1 MVESKQ
7 ITHRLVHKGYL
18 LNLDLCSFIEINL
31 LDMPIGAISSIKESF
46 HNSDFFNKK
55 FREDIVSTF
64 SLSLITLIV
73 FLGMGYTELKL
84 IIIPAYAIICYGLGY
99 WMDLRGNRM
108 LALIFCNIPSLIVPY
123 ISIVFP
129 EVRLESLILVS
140 FAISGL
146 IYNDTQKWIRNSF
159 SFYLIA
165 FLLLQA
171 YESWMYWNVPVNPE
185 YMGVNLIV
193 LGAGVL
199 SIILSIFVFAQTFS
213 HFISELLKQ
222 EELLI
227 VAKNKF
233 QDLFDNNHDAIIIY
247 NAQKEDIEHFNDRF
261 RELFRYDSKQVNKPE
276 LLSITSAAKQH
287 ELNLKEQVGAFLL
300 DAEQGTATLR
310 FEHIFKR
317 LDGEEFE
324 GETTLIAHKT
334 DPDRVIILV
343 RDISLSK
350 RQERLINRQVD
361 DLSIKNSELH
371 KYIESNLQLE
381 NFAYIASHD
390 LKAPMRTIVSFSQL
404 LKRNLK
410 GEIGEREKEYL
421 DFIISG
427 TKNLETL
434 INDILTFSRV
444 NTTQRAIEP
453 VKVKDLLNET
463 IIGLKSSIDEKKA
476 RICIGDLP
484 STIDADRMKFKLL
497 LLNFLTNSLKFV
509 DSDKIP
515 EIQIKGEEK
524 PDHWRFSI
532 KDNGIGIDPE
542 FEEKIFLLFKRLHNQ
557 QEYDGTGIGLALC
570 KKLVEQHE
578 GEIRLYSEPGY
589 GSEFIFTIKK
599 GLS

>member
-1 MVESKQ
+1 MS
-7 ITHRLVHKGYL
+7 L
-18 LNLDLCSFIEINL
+18 
-31 LDMPIGAISSIKESF
+31 GAISYIRDNF
-46 HNSDFFNKK
+46 HKSDFFNKK
-55 FREDIVSTF
+55 FREDIISTF
-64 SLSLITLIV
+64 SLSLLALIV
-73 FLGMGYTELKL
+73 FVIMGYTEFKL
-84 IIIPAYAIICYGLGY
+84 IIIPTYAMICYGLGY
-99 WMDLRGNRM
+99 LTDVRGDRM
-108 LALIFCNIPSLIVPY
+108 LALTFCNIASLLVPY

-146 IYNDTQKWIRNSF
+146 IYNDTQKWVSNSF

-165 FLLLQA
+165 FFLLQA
-171 YESWMYWNVPVNPE
+171 YESWQYWNVPVQPE
-185 YMGVNLIV
+185 YMGVNLVV
-193 LGAGVL
+193 LSIGVL

-213 HFISELLKQ
+213 HFISELLNQ

-247 NAQKEDIEHFNDRF
+247 HAQKERIEHFNEQF
-261 RELFRYDSKQVNKPE
+261 NNLFQVGSNELEPLDLSSISTPTKKQ
-276 LLSITSAAKQH
+276 
-287 ELNLKEQVGAFLL
+287 ELNLKEHVETFLL
-300 DAEQGTATLR
+300 EAEQGIRTQR
-310 FEHIFKR
+310 FELLFKR
-317 LDGEEFE
+317 FNGEEFE
-324 GETTLIAHKT
+324 GETTLIGHKT
-334 DPDRVIILV
+334 DPARVIILV

-350 RQERLINRQVD
+350 RQERLISRQMD
-361 DLSIKNSELH
+361 DLSVKNSELR

-410 GEIGEREKEYL
+410 KDIGQREKEYL

-444 NTTQRAIEP
+444 NTTQRVIAPIN
-453 VKVKDLLNET
+453 VKDLLSET
-463 IIGLKSSIDEKKA
+463 ILELKSGIDEKKA

-484 STIDADRMKFKLL
+484 PTIDADRMKFKLL

-509 DSDKIP
+509 ASDKIP
-515 EIQIKGEEK
+515 EIHIKGEEK
-524 PDHWRFSI
+524 SDHWRFSV
-532 KDNGIGIDPE
+532 KDNGIGIAPE